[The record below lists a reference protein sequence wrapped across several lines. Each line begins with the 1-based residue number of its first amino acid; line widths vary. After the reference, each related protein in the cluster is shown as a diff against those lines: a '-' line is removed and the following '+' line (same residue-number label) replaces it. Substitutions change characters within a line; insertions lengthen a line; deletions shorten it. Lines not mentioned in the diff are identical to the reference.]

1 MKTSTDPQAPVFL
14 AEAGRTFWQ
23 RIVGEFDLDSAALQL
38 LALACKQAD
47 RAAEARAIL
56 AAQPLTYPDR
66 FDQPREHPAVAIE
79 RNATIAFARLV
90 RELALDVEPPADS
103 RPPRRPGTR

>member
-14 AEAGRTFWQ
+14 GESGRVFWACV
-23 RIVGEFDLDSAALQL
+23 VGEFDLDSAALQL
-38 LALACKQAD
+38 LAVACKQLD
-47 RAAEARAIL
+47 RIAEARAIL
-56 AAQPLTYPDR
+56 AAQPVTYLDR

-79 RNATIAFARLV
+79 RNASVVFARLV

-103 RPPRRPGTR
+103 RPPRRPGTN

>member
-14 AEAGRTFWQ
+14 AEAGRAFWT
-23 RIVGEFDLDSAALQL
+23 RVLREFELDGPSLEL

-56 AAQPLTYPDR
+56 AAQPLTYRDR
-66 FDQPREHPAVAIE
+66 FDAPKEHPAVAIE

>member
-14 AEAGRTFWQ
+14 AEAGRTFWT
-23 RIVGEFDLDSAALQL
+23 RVLREFELDGPSLEL

-103 RPPRRPGTR
+103 RPPRRPGTC

>member
-14 AEAGRTFWQ
+14 AEAGRAFWQ
-23 RIVGEFDLDSAALQL
+23 RVVSEFDLDSAALQL

-56 AAQPLTYPDR
+56 AAQPVVYRDR
-66 FDQPREHPAVAIE
+66 FDAPKEHPAVAIE

-103 RPPRRPGTR
+103 RPPRRPGTC

>member
-1 MKTSTDPQAPVFL
+1 MKSTIDPQAPVFL
-14 AEAGRTFWQ
+14 AEAGRTFWT
-23 RIVGEFDLDSAALQL
+23 RVLREFELYGPSLEL

-47 RAAEARAIL
+47 QAAEARAIL

-79 RNATIAFARLV
+79 RNASVVFARLV

-103 RPPRRPGTR
+103 RPPRRPGTC

>member
-1 MKTSTDPQAPVFL
+1 MKTSTDPQPPTYL
-14 AEAGRTFWQ
+14 SQAGRSFWQ
-23 RIVGEFDLDSAALQL
+23 RVVSEFDLDSAALQL
-38 LALACKQAD
+38 LSLACKQAD

-56 AAQPLTYPDR
+56 AAQPVVYLDR
-66 FDQPREHPAVAIE
+66 FGQAREHPAVAIE

-103 RPPRRPGTR
+103 RPPRRPGTN

>member
-1 MKTSTDPQAPVFL
+1 MKSTIDPQAPVFL
-14 AEAGRTFWQ
+14 AEAGRTFWT
-23 RIVGEFDLDSAALQL
+23 RVLREFELDGPSLEL

-56 AAQPLTYPDR
+56 AAQPLTYRDR
-66 FDQPREHPAVAIE
+66 FDAPKEHPAVAIE

-103 RPPRRPGTR
+103 RPPRRPGTN

>member
-1 MKTSTDPQAPVFL
+1 MKTSTDPPAPVFL
-14 AEAGRTFWQ
+14 AEPGRTFWQ
-23 RIVGEFDLDSAALQL
+23 RVVSEFDLDSAALQL

-56 AAQPLTYPDR
+56 AAQPVVYRDR
-66 FDQPREHPAVAIE
+66 FDAPKEHPAVAIE

-103 RPPRRPGTR
+103 RPPRRPGTC